1 MTATVASRPRNEKK
15 VAKRKTAPATRP
27 SAGKKTANKTAAN
40 KTANKKT
47 ANKTA
52 KPQRSQQARRSISS
66 AGLFVVDFAALRSRT
81 RRRRMV
87 IVSLILLVGAFF
99 GVALV
104 QAQLVQTQSDLDR
117 LQQEISVLENDI
129 ALLDRS
135 VVVASSPEEVV
146 RRATALGMVRSVRPV
161 YLVATRPLSP

>member
-1 MTATVASRPRNEKK
+1 MTATVASRPRTEKK
-15 VAKRKTAPATRP
+15 VATRKTAPAKRP
-27 SAGKKTANKTAAN
+27 SAGKKTANKTSAN
-40 KTANKKT
+40 KTTNKKT

-52 KPQRSQQARRSISS
+52 KPHGSRSARRSVAS

-87 IVSLILLVGAFF
+87 IMSLILLVGAFF

-146 RRATALGMVRSVRPV
+146 RRAKALGMVRSVRPV
-161 YLVATRPLSP
+161 YLVATRPLTP

>member
-1 MTATVASRPRNEKK
+1 MTATATAPVARRPRTQKK
-15 VAKRKTAPATRP
+15 VATRKPAPTKRP
-27 SAGKKTANKTAAN
+27 SAAKKTANKNAARPH
-40 KTANKKT
+40 A
-47 ANKTA
+47 
-52 KPQRSQQARRSISS
+52 SQSARKSIST

-87 IVSLILLVGAFF
+87 MVSLILLVAAFF

-104 QAQLVQTQSDLDR
+104 QAQLVQTQSDLDG
-117 LQQEISVLENDI
+117 LQNEITVLENDI

-135 VVVASSPEEVV
+135 VVVASSPEEIV
-146 RRATALGMVRSVRPV
+146 RRAKALGMVRSVRPV

>member
-1 MTATVASRPRNEKK
+1 
-15 VAKRKTAPATRP
+15 
-27 SAGKKTANKTAAN
+27 
-40 KTANKKT
+40 
-47 ANKTA
+47 
-52 KPQRSQQARRSISS
+52 
-66 AGLFVVDFAALRSRT
+66 
-81 RRRRMV
+81 MV

-135 VVVASSPEEVV
+135 VVVASSPEEIV
-146 RRATALGMVRSVRPV
+146 RRAKALGMVRSVRPV